1 MNWERLKSCDCPYC
15 DSKLEFDTI
24 NSIFKCTR
32 CYFRISAERFKDIA
46 KNRARPDGNY
56 RKMNW
61 ERLHDGKCPACGS
74 YLKESPGKF
83 EIMIC
88 ENTKCDTKMRQETID
103 RILADE
109 THPANLF
116 KKTK

>member
-1 MNWERLKSCDCPYC
+1 
-15 DSKLEFDTI
+15 
-24 NSIFKCTR
+24 
-32 CYFRISAERFKDIA
+32 
-46 KNRARPDGNY
+46 
-56 RKMNW
+56 MNW